1 MRRLAVVMVSALALS
16 CASGTDPG
24 PEQEHEAGFVQALDA
39 SNDGALV
46 SPSGLDGGSALVPI
60 GDAATPQPSAACTPT
75 PNTPP
80 AALHR
85 AALEV
90 LTPMTPCGF
99 SDCHAGRGK
108 AGLTLVGAVDLRTLL
123 VGKSACEASTVP
135 LVDARGGE
143 LGLRNSWLWL
153 KLDSQVD
160 AEGALP
166 SNTAWGVG
174 QSCGQLPTQPYGVLM
189 PLNSPRLEGA
199 RRDAVRAWI
208 CAGAPGPS

>member
-1 MRRLAVVMVSALALS
+1 MRTLVVIVAAVLAS
-16 CASGTDPG
+16 CASGSD
-24 PEQEHEAGFVQALDA
+24 QELEGGLPQTLDAAADSAVASALAAAEAGGPVGPL
-39 SNDGALV
+39 
-46 SPSGLDGGSALVPI
+46 
-60 GDAATPQPSAACTPT
+60 GDAGSMPQPSLGCPASPSAT
-75 PNTPP
+75 P

-108 AGLTLVGAVDLRTLL
+108 AGLTLLGATDLRALL
-123 VGKSACEASTVP
+123 VGKSTCEAPAVP
-135 LVDARGGE
+135 LVDGRGGE

-153 KLDSQVD
+153 KLDSEAD

-166 SNTAWGVG
+166 VNAAWGVG
-174 QSCGQLPTQPYGVLM
+174 QSCGQLPSQPYGVLM
-189 PLNSPRLEGA
+189 PLASPRLMGM

>member
-1 MRRLAVVMVSALALS
+1 MRRLVVMIVSVVTSS
-16 CASGTDPG
+16 CASGNE
-24 PEQEHEAGFVQALDA
+24 PEQEHEAGFAQALDA
-39 SNDGALV
+39 SSDGALV
-46 SPSGLDGGSALVPI
+46 SVASLDGSSALIP
-60 GDAATPQPSAACTPT
+60 DAAAAAQPGAQCPANPGA
-75 PNTPP
+75 PP

-90 LTPMTPCGF
+90 LTFMTPCGF

-108 AGLTLVGAVDLRTLL
+108 AGLTLLGATDLRTLL
-123 VGKSACEASTVP
+123 LGKVACEAPAVP
-135 LVDARGGE
+135 LVDGRGGE

-153 KLDSQVD
+153 KLGSEVN

-166 SNTAWGVG
+166 SNAAWGVS

-189 PLNSPRLEGA
+189 PLSSPRLEDA